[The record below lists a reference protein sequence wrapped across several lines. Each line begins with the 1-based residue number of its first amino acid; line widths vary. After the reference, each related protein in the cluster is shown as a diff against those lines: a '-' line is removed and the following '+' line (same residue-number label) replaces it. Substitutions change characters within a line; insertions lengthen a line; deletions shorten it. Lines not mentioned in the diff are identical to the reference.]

1 MPQESRAT
9 YRIPH
14 PGTMASN
21 LKIELAHEE
30 DIEELISII
39 SPSFQN
45 VPVEVLM
52 FGEPTPENLS
62 NVAAQHLESWR
73 IHAKESSLHCA
84 IKCVHTDPETGETEI
99 TACAEWFTYDRER
112 TPEQYLPAPHLLG
125 VSWLPDG
132 PDKQKA
138 LKFNQP
144 IVDKR
149 NHWMGGRPHA
159 VLRYMA
165 VAPSW
170 RRKGIASMCVQWGI
184 ERCRELGIPA
194 YLEASD
200 EGAPVY
206 EKLGF
211 EKVDVVEAPW
221 EGEVFAYPVMIWWP
235 EGMEKVPALQ

>member
-1 MPQESRAT
+1 
-9 YRIPH
+9 
-14 PGTMASN
+14 MASN
-21 LKIELAHEE
+21 LRIELAHEE
-30 DIEELISII
+30 DINELISII

-45 VPVEVLM
+45 VPVEVAM
-52 FGEPTPENLS
+52 FGEPTPENMK

-73 IHAKESSLHCA
+73 IHAQESSLHCA
-84 IKCVHTDPETGETEI
+84 IKCVHTDPETGKTQI
-99 TACAEWFTYDRER
+99 TACAEWFTYDRVR
-112 TPEQYLPAPHLLG
+112 TPEQYLPAPYLLG

-132 PDKQKA
+132 PDKLKA
-138 LKFNQP
+138 LKFNKP
-144 IVDKR
+144 VVDKR

-165 VAPSW
+165 VASDW
-170 RRKGIASMCVQWGI
+170 RRKGIASMCVRWGV

-200 EGAPVY
+200 EGVPVY

-221 EGEVFAYPVMIWWP
+221 DGEIFAYPVMIWWP
-235 EGMEKVPALQ
+235 EWMEKVPALQ